1 MPGDKIGTISNNRP
15 EWNFVDMGMLQTGVI
30 HVPIYPTISEHD
42 FEFIFKDAELKIL
55 LISDQELYEKASRIC
70 KSINSSAKLYT
81 FNKIEGA
88 NHWYQILEKGK
99 NDELSSKVEQIKQ
112 GIKPTDLATI
122 LYTSGTTGNPK
133 GVMLSHKNLVSNFL
147 SVRNSTPVDATCKA
161 ISFLPLN
168 HVYERMLT
176 YLYMYL
182 GVSIYYAESIETIGD
197 NIREVKP
204 EVFSAVPRLLEKVFD
219 KIMAKGEELTGI
231 KRKLFFWAVNLGLE
245 FEYNKENGAYYEF
258 MLSIANK
265 VIFNKWREA
274 LGGNVKAIVSG
285 GAALNP
291 KLARV
296 FWAAKIPVLEGYGLT
311 ESSPVLAVNNIVT
324 NEMHFGTVGTVID
337 GVEIKI
343 AEDGE
348 ILAKGPNLMMGYY
361 KRDDLTKDVIDS
373 DGWLHTGD
381 IGEFVQG
388 KYLKLTDRKK
398 EIFKTSG
405 GKYIAPQLIENQL
418 KESTFIEQV
427 MVVGENQKYA
437 AALIVPSFINLQAW
451 CEKYHINTSNVE
463 KMLNEKAVLDLYR
476 LEVDKINIGLG
487 KFETIKKFALCD
499 AEWTIDNGELTPKL
513 SLKRR
518 VIHLKYKDKISK
530 LFKEPTLGAA

>member
-1 MPGDKIGTISNNRP
+1 
-15 EWNFVDMGMLQTGVI
+15 
-30 HVPIYPTISEHD
+30 
-42 FEFIFKDAELKIL
+42 
-55 LISDQELYEKASRIC
+55 
-70 KSINSSAKLYT
+70 
-81 FNKIEGA
+81 
-88 NHWYQILEKGK
+88 
-99 NDELSSKVEQIKQ
+99 
-112 GIKPTDLATI
+112 
-122 LYTSGTTGNPK
+122 
-133 GVMLSHKNLVSNFL
+133 
-147 SVRNSTPVDATCKA
+147 
-161 ISFLPLN
+161 
-168 HVYERMLT
+168 
-176 YLYMYL
+176 MYL

-245 FEYNKENGAYYEF
+245 FEYNKENGSYYEF

-265 VIFNKWREA
+265 IIFNKWREA

-361 KRDDLTKDVIDS
+361 KRDDFTKDVIDS

-463 KMLNEKAVLDLYR
+463 KMLNEKAVWIYTD
-476 LEVDKINIGLG
+476 
-487 KFETIKKFALCD
+487 
-499 AEWTIDNGELTPKL
+499 
-513 SLKRR
+513 
-518 VIHLKYKDKISK
+518 
-530 LFKEPTLGAA
+530 